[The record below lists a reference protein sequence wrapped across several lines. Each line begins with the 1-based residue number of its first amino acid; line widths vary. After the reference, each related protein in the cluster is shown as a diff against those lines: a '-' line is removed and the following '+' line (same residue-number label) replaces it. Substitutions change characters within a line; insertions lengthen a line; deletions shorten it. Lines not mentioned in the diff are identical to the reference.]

1 MKTELRSVFD
11 SAERED
17 RGLNPEEIARIINS
31 TDRGTEARA
40 EAIAMI
46 NGGRASTPEGR
57 AALRT
62 ILEADAETEAEYA
75 EHRARTE
82 AWEGEIRSL
91 LSSNPTMAAVIAPRS
106 GRVTEDDDSWRSL
119 MPSLSEYRTLAA
131 EGVPS
136 SGGYTVPSGTASK
149 YIDALK
155 AKSTFL
161 RGLPADN
168 IVPFDSATFSIPQLV
183 SSTGTDYAEEG
194 EPIPE
199 GEMVWGEV
207 KFEAKKIGRIQWASV
222 ELLEDSAVD
231 QRNAIAKNLL
241 RDASLKFD
249 ADAFTG
255 SGSNPIKGILSQG
268 VSTNLGTGKV
278 TVTYDDL
285 ADAVARIEAMNGNPS
300 VVWASVDMAAA
311 LRKEKAAGSGTYQ
324 GGSPVDAPASTAWG
338 LPILPSAFLPPKTVV
353 VADGS
358 RIIVGIRR
366 NASVKVSEDARFDSD
381 QVGFKLTMRVAG
393 VSLAEAPSAQIVK
406 AAAS

>member
-1 MKTELRSVFD
+1 MTDCPPLFKAQAKAALEKRANLIAEMRSVND
-11 SAERED
+11 DTTLSSTEKRKRIESLDADINGLEAEAREAVERGERE
-17 RGLNPEEIARIINS
+17 EEV
-31 TDRGTEARA
+31 
-40 EAIAMI
+40 
-46 NGGRASTPEGR
+46 
-57 AALRT
+57 
-62 ILEADAETEAEYA
+62 
-75 EHRARTE
+75 
-82 AWEGEIRSL
+82 RSL
-91 LSSNPTMAAVIAPRS
+91 VSRGGGLFAPNA
-106 GRVTEDDDSWRSL
+106 GRRHTEDENAWRSL
-119 MPSLSEYRTLAA
+119 MPSLSEYRALAA
-131 EGVPS
+131 EGTPS

-161 RGLPADN
+161 RGLPSDN
-168 IVPFDSATFSIPQLV
+168 IVPFDSDTFSIPQLV
-183 SSTGTDYAEEG
+183 SSTGTDYVEEG

-207 KFEAKKIGRIQWASV
+207 KFESQKIGRIQWASV

-231 QRNAIAKNLL
+231 QRNAIASNLL

-255 SGSNPIKGILSQG
+255 SGANPVKGILSQG
-268 VSTNLGTGKV
+268 VSTTLGAGKV

-285 ADAVARIEAMNGNPS
+285 ADAVARIEAMNGTPS

-358 RIIVGIRR
+358 RVMVGIRR

-393 VSLAEAPSAQIVK
+393 ISLAEASSAQVVK
-406 AAAS
+406 AA